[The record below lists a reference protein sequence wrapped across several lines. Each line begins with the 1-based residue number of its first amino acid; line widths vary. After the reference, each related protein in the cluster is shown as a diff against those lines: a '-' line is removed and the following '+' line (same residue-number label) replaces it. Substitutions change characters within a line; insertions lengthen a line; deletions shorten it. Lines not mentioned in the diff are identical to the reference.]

1 MRVAIEKKELGKYTV
16 LNVRNLFL
24 DNAPKNVSWYEV
36 PCDDNKPIMAYYNGK
51 RVTFSPSMDDKL
63 LFWDLRNAKCKRNVV
78 DL

>member
-1 MRVAIEKKELGKYTV
+1 MRVAIEKQELGKFTV

-24 DNAPKNVSWYEV
+24 DNAPQNVSWYEV
-36 PCDDNKPIMAYYNGK
+36 PSDNNKPIMAYYNGK
-51 RVTFSPSMDDKL
+51 RVTFTPSLNDKL